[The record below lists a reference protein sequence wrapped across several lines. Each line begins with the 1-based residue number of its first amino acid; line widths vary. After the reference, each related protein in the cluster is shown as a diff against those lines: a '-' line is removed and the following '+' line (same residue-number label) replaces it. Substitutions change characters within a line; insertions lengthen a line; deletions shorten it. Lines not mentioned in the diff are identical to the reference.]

1 MLLARQGIEMSGFD
15 LVHQLY
21 WFAFSGNQVKPAPGH
36 HQARRQAQHTV
47 GDGIA
52 MMMIVEKPRVHV
64 AFAQRRLN
72 GSQIHG
78 QTLIVN
84 KSQGLGESPRA
95 LPESGWRENGSGGGR
110 PGLSAERS
118 STAPTAALCRSLF
131 CYTPSIVT
139 FRPMSAITE
148 PPR

>member
-15 LVHQLY
+15 LVYQLY

-64 AFAQRRLN
+64 AFAQRKLN

-78 QTLIVN
+78 QSLIVN
-84 KSQGLGESPRA
+84 KSQGLGESPRTLLELA
-95 LPESGWRENGSGGGR
+95 GLNQAGRKGFWRAVR
-110 PGLSAERS
+110 PGRSAARLQERRQNIARTWRS
-118 STAPTAALCRSLF
+118 EAAAGLRNGL
-131 CYTPSIVT
+131 
-139 FRPMSAITE
+139 
-148 PPR
+148 